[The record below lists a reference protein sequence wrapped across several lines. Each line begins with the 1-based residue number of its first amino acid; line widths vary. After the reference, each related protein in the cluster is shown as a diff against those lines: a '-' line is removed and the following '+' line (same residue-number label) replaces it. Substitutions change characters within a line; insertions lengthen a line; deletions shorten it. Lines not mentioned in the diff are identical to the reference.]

1 MKKAQSITIEDLSN
15 YQTCYDENTLAGVMT
30 RALNKNPI
38 SSIAVVSEA
47 LTKDKMNF
55 SIDIPT
61 MSCTNQKASGRCW
74 LFAGLNVLREMIAKK
89 CQIQE
94 FELSQNYTA
103 FFDKFEKINYFL
115 ESVIDLADRSTDDRT
130 LNWVLKTGVQDGGQW
145 DMLVSVIKKYGL
157 VPKDAMDETCASS
170 ATRDMNGLI
179 NTKLRQYAVR
189 LQKMYREGTST
200 DELHKVK
207 DQMLSEMYTFLCT
220 CFGVPPK
227 TFDFEYVDKDKQYHI
242 VKSLT
247 PASFYEAYVGDIL
260 DDYISIIN
268 APTKDKP
275 FDQTFTVAYLGN
287 VIGGNDI
294 RYLNLP
300 MDAFKQL
307 VIASLQAGEVVWFGS
322 DCGKFSHRD
331 AGVWDDQAFDYE
343 SAFGLSFEMSKEEML
358 DYGHSAM
365 NHAMV
370 ITGVNLDQG
379 KPTKWK
385 IQNSWGD
392 AAGNKGYFVM
402 SDSWFDKFV
411 YQAVVHKKY
420 LTSAQQDALKK
431 EPIVLNPWDP
441 MGSLAD

>member
-1 MKKAQSITIEDLSN
+1 MKKAESITIEDLSN

-294 RYLNLP
+294 HYLNLP

-331 AGVWDDQAFDYE
+331 VGVWDDQAFDYE
-343 SAFGLSFEMSKEEML
+343 SAFGLSFDMSKEEML

-370 ITGVNLDQG
+370 ITGVNLDHG

-392 AAGNKGYFVM
+392 TAGNKGYFVM